1 SHWSGAFYLG
11 ARDTVPGQGA
21 VCRHN
26 LVVIGGV
33 FSDGC
38 IDIRGHIGRGGEY
51 GCWIGGAAASR
62 TTQDFET
69 GLACCPVGP
78 ANCNLC
84 RAVCRGRD
92 VVRFKNGGDG
102 AFRETRRT
110 PAAGCGLVGGDPVV
124 IGGSWRCSRVV
135 VRAGTAGKR
144 RGNRRIRSSVEA
156 PVHVIAAQIGIA
168 VGPGQVYLRFGR
180 SCRSEHGN
188 GRG

>member
-11 ARDTVPGQGA
+11 ARDTVPGQAA

-38 IDIRGHIGRGGEY
+38 IDIRGCIGPGGEY
-51 GCWIGGAAASR
+51 GRGVGGAAASR

-78 ANCNLC
+78 GDRNLR
-84 RAVCRGRD
+84 RAVRRSRN

-102 AFRETRRT
+102 AFRETHRT
-110 PAAGCGLVGGDPVV
+110 PAAGCGPVGGNPVV
-124 IGGSWRCSRVV
+124 IGGSRRRSRVV

-144 RGNRRIRSSVEA
+144 RGNRRIRNS
-156 PVHVIAAQIGIA
+156 

-180 SCRSEHGN
+180 SCRIEHGN